1 MDHPSD
7 EVLARVAEGEVR
19 SEGEL
24 AEHLRSCRT
33 CTEVL
38 SGLLRARTGTG
49 LDDTARSTRSSDGAP
64 KVHQTIGGAE
74 GRAADPERAGDH
86 GAAVGAD
93 CDPEDASHHRR
104 RLAEAAERLVRPI

>member
-49 LDDTARSTRSSDGAP
+49 LD
-64 KVHQTIGGAE
+64 
-74 GRAADPERAGDH
+74 
-86 GAAVGAD
+86 
-93 CDPEDASHHRR
+93 
-104 RLAEAAERLVRPI
+104 